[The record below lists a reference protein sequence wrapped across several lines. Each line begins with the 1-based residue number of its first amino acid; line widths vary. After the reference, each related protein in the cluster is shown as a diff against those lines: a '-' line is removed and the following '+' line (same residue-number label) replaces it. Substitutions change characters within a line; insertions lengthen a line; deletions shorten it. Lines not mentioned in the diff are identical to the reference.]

1 MINIRI
7 HRIKRSQL
15 LKRYKEIIFILL
27 KYGFKE
33 VGNRVRIGYA
43 RRFIFKKIS
52 KSEIQENLE
61 KPFAVRIRLVL
72 EELGPTFIKF
82 GQMLSMRPDILPKNI
97 IMELQKLQ
105 DQVPPVP
112 FSQINEVIKS
122 QFDKPVSEVFKSF
135 NEEPEAAA
143 SIAQCH
149 RAMTF
154 EGEDVAVK
162 IKRPFIKEVIIK
174 DLSILFELAVIA
186 EKYFPELKLLN
197 PKGVIEEFALS
208 IQYELDFL
216 KEGRN
221 VEAFR
226 KCFKN
231 ETGIHIM
238 KIYWKLCTENILTME
253 YIDGI
258 KASDMEGLKR
268 SNIDFKTIAV
278 NGANIFLKQV
288 FDLGFFHADPHP
300 GNIFILKDNIIAL
313 IDFGIIGYIDDFLQ
327 KQLGKAL
334 VAFVERDPEGLIKVL
349 RELELIE
356 DSKITRA
363 LYYDLKNLINYYYN
377 ISLSQLNLAT
387 VIFELIEIIRKHH
400 IKIPV
405 DLVLLAKAIS
415 AVEALGKKLYPEFD
429 IIEVAKPYVSKLMIS
444 RINPFNKMKDI
455 TDLFQDSSM
464 LLKNLPEELHSILK
478 KIRKDQLTV
487 KIEHSNLDYF
497 VKEMD
502 KSSNRISFSIII
514 ASVLVGSSLIINLDK
529 GPYFFGIPLLGLVG
543 YVTAGILG
551 LWLLVGIIKSGRL

>member
-1 MINIRI
+1 LINIRI

-52 KSEIQENLE
+52 KNEIKENLE

-82 GQMLSMRPDILPKNI
+82 GQMLSMRPDILPENI

-112 FSQINEVIKS
+112 VSQINEVIKS
-122 QFDKPVSEVFKSF
+122 QFNKPVSEVFKSF
-135 NEEPEAAA
+135 NKEPEAAA

-154 EGEDVAVK
+154 DGKDVAVK
-162 IKRPFIKEVIIK
+162 IKRPLIKEVIIK

-197 PKGVIEEFALS
+197 PKGIIEEFALS

-231 ETGIHIM
+231 ESGIHIM

-268 SNIDFKTIAV
+268 SNASWK
-278 NGANIFLKQV
+278 
-288 FDLGFFHADPHP
+288 
-300 GNIFILKDNIIAL
+300 
-313 IDFGIIGYIDDFLQ
+313 
-327 KQLGKAL
+327 
-334 VAFVERDPEGLIKVL
+334 
-349 RELELIE
+349 
-356 DSKITRA
+356 
-363 LYYDLKNLINYYYN
+363 
-377 ISLSQLNLAT
+377 
-387 VIFELIEIIRKHH
+387 
-400 IKIPV
+400 
-405 DLVLLAKAIS
+405 
-415 AVEALGKKLYPEFD
+415 
-429 IIEVAKPYVSKLMIS
+429 
-444 RINPFNKMKDI
+444 
-455 TDLFQDSSM
+455 
-464 LLKNLPEELHSILK
+464 
-478 KIRKDQLTV
+478 
-487 KIEHSNLDYF
+487 YF
-497 VKEMD
+497 
-502 KSSNRISFSIII
+502 
-514 ASVLVGSSLIINLDK
+514 
-529 GPYFFGIPLLGLVG
+529 Y
-543 YVTAGILG
+543 T
-551 LWLLVGIIKSGRL
+551 

>member
-300 GNIFILKDNIIAL
+300 GNIFILKDNTIAL